1 MVLAEMVVVHSRPIA
16 PTRRVALGELHLPTE
31 PAPGFGPILL
41 GTVMAAHIG
50 ALDPDLHDELE
61 RLMVDV
67 ERGRRI
73 SQPRLRHRFQ
83 SDRIGLLRTTHRL
96 VGRGERIIPEI
107 EDRGAP
113 IPQVL
118 AAVYA
123 VGTLP
128 PGQRGAA
135 MDAVR
140 RGMRWRGDVG
150 DALVAHLSGR
160 AAWRSLPSGADPFAW
175 AVGVF
180 GLDATT
186 RAALDRRQVQQR
198 FRQLLRDAH
207 PDHGGASEAAALR
220 IAELAEARRILLA

>member
-31 PAPGFGPILL
+31 PAPGFGLILL
-41 GTVMAAHIG
+41 GAVMAANIDG
-50 ALDPDLHDELE
+50 LDPDLHDELA

-83 SDRIGLLRTTHRL
+83 ADRIGLQRSTHRL
-96 VGRGERIIPEI
+96 HGRGERLIPEI

-118 AAVYA
+118 GAVYA
-123 VGTLP
+123 VATFPLGMRP
-128 PGQRGAA
+128 AA
-135 MDAVR
+135 MEVVR

-150 DALVAHLSGR
+150 DALIAHLSGR
-160 AAWRSLPSGADPFAW
+160 AAWRSLPAGADPLAW
-175 AVGVF
+175 ALGVF
-180 GLDATT
+180 GLDDGTSV
-186 RAALDRRQVQQR
+186 DRRQVQQR
-198 FRQLLRDAH
+198 FRVLLRDAH